1 MRVLDLNE
9 EGPTVLY
16 EQRRQGLVT
25 RHLKNQLFLRN
36 GLHVFM
42 ANVIICWV
50 SM

>member
-36 GLHVFM
+36 GFHVLV
-42 ANVIICWV
+42 ANVIIIC
-50 SM
+50 